1 MDKIGV
7 SLTLYHYSHHPPS
20 DAETSVR
27 FNIRRAIPREI
38 CGICVRLWSEAALKR
53 L

>member
-27 FNIRRAIPREI
+27 FNIIKKKFREI
-38 CGICVRLWSEAALKR
+38 RGIRVSIAPILVGSV
-53 L
+53 